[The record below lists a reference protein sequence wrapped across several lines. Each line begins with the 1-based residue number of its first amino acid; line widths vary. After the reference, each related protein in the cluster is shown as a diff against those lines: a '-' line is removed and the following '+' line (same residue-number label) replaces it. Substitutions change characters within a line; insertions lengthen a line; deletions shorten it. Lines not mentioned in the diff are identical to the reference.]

1 MGYLTSPNVKQR
13 LASGDSQFL
22 LVKFPKVQFAEV
34 TLCSGAHWES
44 LEFSTLVT
52 SSAKDL
58 PVEFLRSPPSSPLYE
73 TTTAQ
78 FPDFSESSSN
88 STLEILLTSED
99 EKSQGLSKG
108 SSLTSPEVSPIPR
121 GKGLTLAQSSRTAT
135 TASSQEAPQYEIY
148 DSSLDF

>member
-1 MGYLTSPNVKQR
+1 VRYLTSLHVAQR
-13 LASGDSQFL
+13 LAPGDSQFL

-34 TLCSGAHWES
+34 TISSGARWES

-58 PVEFLRSPPSSPLYE
+58 PVEFLRSPAISPLHE
-73 TTTAQ
+73 ATTAQ

-88 STLEILLTSED
+88 STLDIPWISED
-99 EKSQGLSKG
+99 ERSQGQSKG

-121 GKGLTLAQSSRTAT
+121 GKGLILVQSSRTT
-135 TASSQEAPQYEIY
+135 TASSQEVPQYDIY